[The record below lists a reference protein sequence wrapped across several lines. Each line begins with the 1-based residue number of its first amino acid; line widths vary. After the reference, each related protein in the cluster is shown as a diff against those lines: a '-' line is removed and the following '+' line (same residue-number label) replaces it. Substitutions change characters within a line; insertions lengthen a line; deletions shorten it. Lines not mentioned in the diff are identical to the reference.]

1 MTMTPREDL
10 ERELQDPEFA
20 AYYGADQ
27 AKVQLALTLVD
38 ARDRIRLTQKEVAN
52 KLGVSQP
59 YVAKLEKGDANAT
72 IGKIGSMLALLGL
85 RLVTQ
90 TEPLLPE
97 PISPV
102 TIYMKL
108 TSSRRLAGTAAGIT
122 FEDEGAWLL
131 FTERDVLSATAVPA
145 DDFFPTET
153 VSRRPDLILAGGT
166 VQ

>member
-38 ARDRIRLTQKEVAN
+38 ARDTLGLTQKEVAN
-52 KLGVSQP
+52 KLGASQP
-59 YVAKLEKGDANAT
+59 YVAKLEKGDANPT

-97 PISPV
+97 PISPG
-102 TIYMKL
+102 TIYAQL
-108 TSSRRLAGTAAGIT
+108 TSSRRFVGTAAGIT
-122 FEDEGAWLL
+122 LEGAWLL
-131 FTERDVLSATAVPA
+131 PAERGVLSATAVPA
-145 DDFFPTET
+145 DDFFWTEA
-153 VSRRPDLILAGGT
+153 VSRRPDLIPAGGT